1 MGIKLICYLGIFFLL
16 MACASTK
23 KKLSNDFFLTE
34 EDYVK
39 AYKTVV
45 LYGCL
50 NEGTKGGL
58 SDILKRNNDLGLFS
72 EVDMIFHSTANVAD
86 SLGRAYSQKIKPF
99 TYGDGQ
105 GKIPNFSRCV
115 LYVLS
120 NEVDSLAKE
129 SYRKSL
135 NDKD

>member
-1 MGIKLICYLGIFFLL
+1 MCYLTIFLL
-16 MACASTK
+16 IMSCTATK
-23 KKLSNDFFLTE
+23 KKISNDFFVKE

-50 NEGTKGGL
+50 NEGTKGNF
-58 SDILKRNNDLGLFS
+58 SNFLKENNDLGLFS
-72 EVDMIFHSTANVAD
+72 EVDMIFHSTANIAD
-86 SLGRAYSQKIKPF
+86 SLGCVYSRKIKPF

-115 LYVLS
+115 LYAFS
-120 NEVDSLAKE
+120 NEVDSFAKE
-129 SYRKSL
+129 SYKQTL
-135 NDKD
+135 KDSK